1 MKNLYIKIL
10 LGILIVVSCSKE
22 SDEMI
27 NQSIS
32 EVDQQISSTDSST
45 QRTLSGNSSTN
56 TSVEI
61 HQQIHLV
68 KMRHLIEVLF
78 FQTILKI

>member
-32 EVDQQISSTDSST
+32 EVDQQISSTDASNTTTT
-45 QRTLSGNSSTN
+45 QWKYIN
-56 TSVEI
+56 EYI
-61 HQQIHLV
+61 
-68 KMRHLIEVLF
+68 
-78 FQTILKI
+78 